1 MSKNASRS
9 MRRPVVLLLAGLL
22 FLGLAYKFRHR
33 ILHFH
38 SRAWFRTMQ
47 TITVSPAV
55 SLMPKGGHKRFLAI
69 AHYRDG
75 GQAELSSEVTWTSS
89 NPAVAQIDANGI
101 ATAANEGTETFRAA
115 AGHAGATASVTVVPV
130 AAVALAISPTNQT
143 FGVGSNLQLTVF
155 ATRSDDTVEEVT
167 KQVNW
172 TSLSPDVVAV
182 SPAGLARGETPGNST
197 IVAELVT
204 PLGKIRSAA
213 RLSVL
218 STTTTSLAGV
228 FSYRYDASG
237 TGQNRFETALTPKN
251 VRSATFGRLFAA
263 PVDGYVYAQPLYVSH
278 LAVREQGVHNVVYA
292 ATENNTIFAI
302 DADSGAELFRTS
314 LGPAVPKDQLAC
326 LDSGPQIGI
335 TGTPVIDPVTRTLYV
350 AAKTFKDGKSS
361 FYLHAVDIASGKERQ
376 GSPVLVSASLPG
388 TGAGSRDGSVT
399 FNATPQLQRPGL
411 VLVGGQVI
419 VGFGSICDSGPF
431 HGWVFAYDE
440 ENLTQ
445 RGVFLSTPNGSHGG
459 IWQAGGAPAVDH
471 EGNFYVITGDGE
483 FDAYKDGADYGDTFL
498 RLRLDAHEGIVS
510 VDYFTPFD
518 QSEMEIEN
526 SDLGS
531 SAPLLLPDQVGPH
544 SHLLFGAAKSGAMYL
559 LDRDDM
565 GHFQASGNNQ
575 IVQYIPH
582 VFSSKVHV
590 SPAYW
595 SDRDSEWVYVS
606 SVEGPLQAFP
616 LSRGQLSPISS
627 SQTST
632 VFGYPGAT
640 PVISSH
646 GNADGIVWAL
656 ENSSGILHAYA
667 ATNLSNE
674 LYNARQRP
682 DGRDLAEHGVQFYAP
697 MVANGRVYFGTRG
710 HLYAYG
716 LLPKP

>member
-1 MSKNASRS
+1 MKRLL
-9 MRRPVVLLLAGLL
+9 VLLLAGLL
-22 FLGLAYKFRHR
+22 LLGLAYKFRHR

-38 SRAWFRTMQ
+38 SRSWFRTMQ
-47 TITVSPAV
+47 TITISPAV
-55 SLMPKGGHKRFLAI
+55 SLMSKGSHKRFLVI

-75 GQAELSSEVTWTSS
+75 DQAELSSEVTWTSS
-89 NPAVAQIDANGI
+89 NPAVARIDANGI
-101 ATAANEGTETFRAA
+101 AAATNEGTGTFRAA
-115 AGHAGATASVTVVPV
+115 VGQVSATASVSVVP
-130 AAVALAISPTNQT
+130 ATAVALAISPTNQT
-143 FGVGSNLQLTVF
+143 LGVTGNLQLTVF
-155 ATRSDDTVEEVT
+155 ATRSDDTIEEVT
-167 KQVNW
+167 NQVNW
-172 TSLSPDVVAV
+172 TSLSPDIAAV
-182 SPAGLARGETPGNST
+182 SSAGLVHGETPGNST
-197 IVAELVT
+197 IVAEMVT
-204 PLGKIRSAA
+204 PLGKIQSAE

-218 STTTTSLAGV
+218 STTASLAGAY
-228 FSYRYDASG
+228 SYRYDTTG

-251 VRSATFGRLFAA
+251 VRSATFGKLFAA

-278 LAVREQGVHNVVYA
+278 VEVRDRGAHNVVYA
-292 ATENNTIFAI
+292 ATENNSIFAI

-335 TGTPVIDPVTRTLYV
+335 TGTPVIDPATQTLYV
-350 AAKTFKDGKSS
+350 AAKTFKNGKSF
-361 FYLHAVDIASGKERQ
+361 FYLHAIDITSGKERQ
-376 GSPVLVSASLPG
+376 GSPVLVTASLPG
-388 TGAGSRDGSVT
+388 TGGGSRNGSVN
-399 FNATPQLQRPGL
+399 FNAAPQLQRPAL
-411 VLVGGQVI
+411 VLVEGQVI
-419 VGFGSICDSGPF
+419 VGFGSICDRGSF

-459 IWQAGGAPAVDH
+459 IWQAGGAPAVDPQ
-471 EGNFYVITGDGE
+471 GNFYVITGDGE
-483 FDAYKDGADYGDTFL
+483 FDAYEGGADYGDTFL
-498 RLRLDAHEGIVS
+498 KLRLGAHDGIVRA
-510 VDYFTPFD
+510 DYFTPFD
-518 QSEMEIEN
+518 QNEMEIEN

-544 SHLLFGAAKSGAMYL
+544 SHLLFGAAKNGAMYL

-565 GHFQASGNNQ
+565 GHFQSSGNNQ

-582 VFSSKVHV
+582 VFLSKVHV

-595 SDRDSEWVYVS
+595 SDRASEWVYVS

-616 LSRGQLSPISS
+616 LSRGRLSPISS

-656 ENSSGILHAYA
+656 ENSSGILHAYD

-674 LYNARQRP
+674 LYNARQGP
-682 DGRDLAEHGVQFYAP
+682 DGRDAAERGVQFYAP

-716 LLPKP
+716 LLAKP